1 MTPMVVMSGGGIKG
15 AAAAGRYAKD
25 HDLVLLHVNYGQVSA
40 TREIS
45 ALESLAP
52 TFPRAKVLR
61 IALPHFIQLQRS
73 PTETTAQPGSRARP
87 PTGGTEPASGVSP
100 AVLRGLMPMVLSV
113 GVQGALR
120 VGSPTVAIGLMRS
133 CDATHLGLPGL
144 ESAADQRREFLH
156 AFNIMLET
164 ALRPRAPVRLEAP
177 LMDLTYAE
185 VIQLAVRFRV
195 PLEKTWTCDGIGPQ
209 ACGQC
214 DPCKARSQAFAAAA
228 LVDPAAT
235 TVAAA
240 QAKGPGIVTT
250 SRSPGTPR

>member
-1 MTPMVVMSGGGIKG
+1 M
-15 AAAAGRYAKD
+15 
-25 HDLVLLHVNYGQVSA
+25 
-40 TREIS
+40 
-45 ALESLAP
+45 
-52 TFPRAKVLR
+52 
-61 IALPHFIQLQRS
+61 
-73 PTETTAQPGSRARP
+73 
-87 PTGGTEPASGVSP
+87 
-100 AVLRGLMPMVLSV
+100 LSV

-120 VGSPTVAIGLMRS
+120 VGSASVAIGLMRN

-164 ALRPRAPVRLEAP
+164 ALRPRAPVRIEAP
-177 LMDLTYAE
+177 LMDLSYAE

-214 DPCKARSQAFAAAA
+214 DACKARSRAFAEAA
-228 LVDPAAT
+228 LLDPAAL

-240 QAKGPGIVTT
+240 QAKGPGFVAT
-250 SRSPGTPR
+250 SRSPGTAR